1 MDKYAPG
8 PRPDEIKQ
16 CNTEV
21 EYVLIG
27 AGDKLL
33 FQKFTYTLQII
44 FVGLPRTG
52 TLSTFVA
59 LEKLLPGKCH
69 HMLRAINGPNDGKFW
84 AKASKGELTD
94 DDWKEFIR
102 YYWRY

>member
-27 AGDKLL
+27 AGNELL
-33 FQKFTYTLQII
+33 FSYTDLHRI
-44 FVGLPRTG
+44 FEGLPRTG

-69 HMLRAINGPNDGKFW
+69 HMLRAVTGPNDGKFW
-84 AKASKGELTD
+84 TKASQGELTD

-102 YYWRY
+102 YWKY

>member
-1 MDKYAPG
+1 MMDYAPG

-27 AGDKLL
+27 AGN
-33 FQKFTYTLQII
+33 KFIVSKICLKII

-94 DDWKEFIR
+94 DEWKEFIR
-102 YYWRY
+102 YW